1 MFKKFEKAVEEIT
14 KRTAQVAQVAL
25 FFAMAIIVSNIIL
38 RSFWKPVAGTV
49 ELTEMAGGILLGM
62 GVAYTAMMKGHIA
75 VGIFIDK
82 LPLRIRALAE
92 LFTTTII
99 LFFTTVLARELFSY
113 ASSMLSRGYET
124 GHLGVPIA
132 PSIYLVAFG
141 ITMFA
146 VVLLKDLIK
155 AFLVIL
161 KGAEI

>member
-62 GVAYTAMMKGHIA
+62 SGAYTAMMKGHIA